1 MMQRIGLGI
10 TALLLLMTACQAP
23 SGPRSR
29 SFDEECWAYPDSLSW
44 EQELAGERLEMMV
57 LLKFTDAY
65 NYRNLYLRLHLQGP
79 NGLDTVLR
87 RTETFIDPL
96 GNWEVEPQGSQIPYA
111 FTSFE
116 KIPIPKAG
124 TYRFSLSQDMREDT
138 LCGIASVRVDGM

>member
-65 NYRNLYLRLHLQGP
+65 NYRNLYLINVIKLRLFNSLC
-79 NGLDTVLR
+79 LL
-87 RTETFIDPL
+87 L
-96 GNWEVEPQGSQIPYA
+96 
-111 FTSFE
+111 
-116 KIPIPKAG
+116 
-124 TYRFSLSQDMREDT
+124 FS
-138 LCGIASVRVDGM
+138 